1 MKIVNHLLVNDDGS
15 PVRFVKTPNMG
26 GELKATIL
34 VMHFTAGSSA
44 NESINWLANPE
55 AKASAHIVI
64 GRDGKVTQQVPF
76 NRVAW
81 HAGKSEWKG
90 IVGLNSHSIGIEL
103 DNPGKMVKKGDRWAA
118 VTFGGSFADS
128 DVLVATHKNE
138 STPSGWFKYPEAQ
151 LAVAREVAR
160 AIIQTYGL
168 KEVIGHDDISPGR
181 KVDPGPA
188 FPFAEF
194 RAAVMGTAAPAAAA
208 QPVAQP
214 AQPVAQPA
222 QPAQPTAA
230 FFTVT
235 EELNIRSGP
244 GASNPAVKGGPLP
257 AGTVVQGFEDS
268 GSWKR
273 VAVQGT
279 VRGVSGVTGWVSA
292 KFLKAAVQVPHLAGQ
307 PANV

>member
-1 MKIVNHLLVNDDGS
+1 MKVVNHLLVNDDGS
-15 PVRFVKTPNMG
+15 AVSFVKTPNVG
-26 GELKATIL
+26 GEYKPTIL

-44 NESINWLANPE
+44 KESISWLANAQ

-64 GRDGKVTQQVPF
+64 GKDGKVTQMVPF

-103 DNPGKMVKKGDRWAA
+103 DNAGRMVKKGGGWVAD
-118 VTFGGSFADS
+118 TFGGKFADA
-128 DVLVATHKNE
+128 DVLEATHKNE
-138 STPSGWFKYPEAQ
+138 KQACGWHRYPEAQ
-151 LAVAREVAR
+151 LAAARAVAK
-160 AIIQTYGL
+160 AIIQAYGI

-181 KVDPGPA
+181 KCDPGPA
-188 FPFAEF
+188 FPMAEF
-194 RAAVMGTAAPAAAA
+194 RAAVMGGAPAA
-208 QPVAQP
+208 AQP
-214 AQPVAQPA
+214 AQPQPA
-222 QPAQPTAA
+222 QPKPASA

-244 GASNPAVKGGPLP
+244 GGSNPTVNGGPLP
-257 AGTVVQGFEDS
+257 AGTLVQGFEDS

-273 VAVQGT
+273 VAVQGP
-279 VRGVSGVTGWVSA
+279 VRGVNGVTGWVSA
-292 KFLKAAVQVPHLAGQ
+292 KFLKPAVQVPGLAGQ